1 MNTNVTLFRGNVV
14 APARC
19 VARANIFKAN
29 SRFDL
34 RSTAQ
39 PQALVREVLTAV
51 WRTNPASGRL
61 ECRWTAERDA
71 ATDEGVSCSDSLRRA
86 A

>member
-14 APARC
+14 APARS

-39 PQALVREVLTAV
+39 PRGLVREVLTAV
-51 WRTNPASGRL
+51 WRTNPGSGRL
-61 ECRWTAERDA
+61 ECRWTAEQGA
-71 ATDEGVSCSDSLRRA
+71 ATDEGVSCSGPLRRA

>member
-1 MNTNVTLFRGNVV
+1 MNTNVTLFRGNVA
-14 APARC
+14 APARSD
-19 VARANIFKAN
+19 VRANIFQAN

-34 RSTAQ
+34 RSTTELQ
-39 PQALVREVLTAV
+39 VPVREVLTAV
-51 WRTNPASGRL
+51 WRTNPDSGRL
-61 ECRWTAERDA
+61 ECSWTAEQGA